1 MRRRR
6 QRRIRSS
13 LQGVILV
20 VGLAVA
26 AVSGVVA
33 YRAGGPYGDLND
45 QGPRVSRAYNPATG
59 KLTLV
64 AYAADGSLRLDHL
77 CYMDGERLLRMDV
90 DDNAHGA
97 VERREYY
104 GPGERLE
111 RTEYLDRGQVTR
123 TETPGGAQETQ
134 TPK

>member
-1 MRRRR
+1 
-6 QRRIRSS
+6 
-13 LQGVILV
+13 
-20 VGLAVA
+20 
-26 AVSGVVA
+26 
-33 YRAGGPYGDLND
+33 
-45 QGPRVSRAYNPATG
+45 
-59 KLTLV
+59 
-64 AYAADGSLRLDHL
+64 
-77 CYMDGERLLRMDV
+77 MDGERLLRMDV